1 MNQQIV
7 KAGNVEF
14 GGNLPV
20 SFILGPCQLESYD
33 HAMMMAGRISDAC
46 LVTGSKFVFKGSYDK
61 ANRTSGTSSRGI
73 GMYEGLRILEDVR
86 SAFGCPVTTDVHE
99 VFSVAAVADVVDL
112 IQIPAFLSR
121 QTDLLLAAGRT
132 GLAVNVKKGQFL
144 SPCEMTNVADKIV
157 STGNNTI
164 MLCERGT
171 SFGYN
176 TLVNDFRGLVTMAE
190 TGFPVIFDATHSVQ
204 KPAGLGTSS
213 GGDRRFVA
221 SLAKAACAVGVAGV
235 FIETHQDPDNAPCD
249 GPNMININDLSGLIR
264 SLRSFDAL
272 AKNETSTCT

>member
-7 KAGNVEF
+7 KAGNVAF
-14 GGNLPV
+14 GGNLPI
-20 SFILGPCQLESYD
+20 SFILGPCQLENYD
-33 HAMMMAGRISDAC
+33 HAMMMVSRISDAC

-73 GMYEGLRILEDVR
+73 GMYEGLRVLEDVR
-86 SAFGCPVTTDVHE
+86 TAFGCPVTTDVHE
-99 VFSVAAVADVVDL
+99 VSSIAAVADVVDL

-157 STGNNTI
+157 STGNNNV

-249 GPNMININDLSGLIR
+249 GPNMININDLAGLIR
-264 SLRSFDAL
+264 SLRGFDAL
-272 AKNETSTCT
+272 AKSEANICT